1 MGDLVLV
8 VDEKAPQGHWPMGV
22 IEEVYPDSNGH
33 VRNVRV
39 RTASSVCRRDI
50 RKLSHLEANMNCV
63 NKVTCFL

>member
-8 VDEKAPQGHWPMGV
+8 VDEKVPRGHWPMGV

>member
-8 VDEKAPQGHWPMGV
+8 VDEKVPRGHWPMGV

-39 RTASSVCRRDI
+39 RTASSV
-50 RKLSHLEANMNCV
+50 
-63 NKVTCFL
+63 